1 MYGCVDLEM
10 RDRRVVDMGFRGLD
24 ALSFLLCTSSMRFWL
39 CFLLFS
45 HHRYSPSE
53 KLLSVFVFIS
63 GLSLRW
69 ISERLSITHAS
80 RESVR
85 IWKDSFRK
93 LKERT
98 KRIYNNVNTKS
109 VKNVEET
116 AKAIT
121 LLHNIITQTRSLGGV
136 ILT

>member
-80 RESVR
+80 RKSVR
-85 IWKDSFRK
+85 IWKDSFSK
-93 LKERT
+93 L
-98 KRIYNNVNTKS
+98 YSPSKS
-109 VKNVEET
+109 VRRLVAVDDTVVKVNGYRYYLWA
-116 AKAIT
+116 AKEMWK
-121 LLHNIITQTRSLGGV
+121 GE
-136 ILT
+136 